1 MDQDNFDRLEIG
13 EIMAR
18 YARLQKRMVK
28 LALELEEMKRL
39 IKENV

>member
-1 MDQDNFDRLEIG
+1 MDFDALEIG
-13 EIMAR
+13 ELMAR
-18 YARLQKRMVK
+18 YARLQKRMIK